1 MVSPPRDIDMTS
13 QMEGS
18 EGHVAMLDHGKTTSL
33 VQMETR
39 TEEFKEH
46 HSEFQRY
53 STTQEITTEQVTRQQ
68 LGSGLETFQGKVTE
82 VRGSEEL
89 SSEKNSSRQVL
100 VETRT
105 QEESTV
111 RSDRMKSVQQNNFMV
126 SEVVK
131 IEGGEVASP
140 TRWKQTEAQVRS
152 SGSADARAAEELKT
166 KSGAKAPAAFQ
177 ASSTRQVVSTYE
189 E

>member
-1 MVSPPRDIDMTS
+1 
-13 QMEGS
+13 
-18 EGHVAMLDHGKTTSL
+18 MLDHGKTTTL

-111 RSDRMKSVQQNNFMV
+111 RSEHMNMKSVQQNNFMV
-126 SEVVK
+126 SEEVK
-131 IEGGEVASP
+131 IEGGEAASP
-140 TRWKQTEAQVRS
+140 TRWKQTEAQVS
-152 SGSADARAAEELKT
+152 SGSANARAADELKT

-189 E
+189 EQ